1 MSCDRPRSRRY
12 VPLIGHTTDAL
23 AASLF
28 HAGATEIEVIDAMIE
43 DRARLLDEL
52 AKCKEKSPWPVVFVM
67 KQEEA
72 KI

>member
-12 VPLIGHTTDAL
+12 VPLIGHTNDAL

-28 HAGATEIEVIDAMIE
+28 HAGAAEIEVIDAMIE
-43 DRARLLDEL
+43 DRARLLSEP
-52 AKCKEKSPWPVVFVM
+52 ARRKEKSARPVVFVM
-67 KQEEA
+67 KRDEV